1 MRPLAKS
8 VPALLLLTACASL
21 GERSDT
27 RGPEPVPVITSP
39 ADVDMVVRVD
49 TVTVEAEGRAELEE
63 RVARLQLRLLERD
76 AVIEELRRSLDA
88 QRQEVVRNMAKL
100 QNQASRAEAAS
111 GMAEAELAIQALA
124 EISDDGAD
132 SDEYSRAQ
140 LLLRQASAAFE
151 RTNFG
156 GALYLAN
163 EARVAAASGST
174 RIAGLRSDGP
184 RTGEVSF
191 AVPVPLTTL
200 QRSNVREGP
209 GLGHA
214 VSVTLDEGARLT
226 GLSYTTEWVRV
237 SWTDDGSEGWIFH
250 ALVVSADPARP

>member
-1 MRPLAKS
+1 MRSLAQS
-8 VPALLLLTACASL
+8 VPALLLLTACASS
-21 GERSDT
+21 GGRSDT
-27 RGPEPVPVITSP
+27 PDPEPVGGAAGPSSVEMI
-39 ADVDMVVRVD
+39 VRVD

-63 RVARLQLRLLERD
+63 RLARLQLRLLERD

-124 EISDDGAD
+124 EISNEGAD

-140 LLLRQASAAFE
+140 LLLQQASAAFE
-151 RTNFG
+151 RGNFG
-156 GALYLAN
+156 GALYMAN
-163 EARVAAASGST
+163 EARVAATSGST
-174 RIAGLRSDGP
+174 RMAGLRSDGP
-184 RTGEVSF
+184 RAGEVSF

-214 VSVTLDEGARLT
+214 VSVTLDEGAILT

-237 SWTDDGSEGWIFH
+237 SWNDDGSEGWIFH
-250 ALVVSADPARP
+250 ALVASAGPARP